1 MKIIINNSSM
11 QPIYEQLVEQIKAQ
25 IINGQLHE
33 NDVLPSVRALSK
45 ELKISALTVKKAYDH
60 LETEGFTATIHGKG
74 TYVKG
79 ANQELL
85 LEERRKEVETELES
99 TIDKGRRYGMNDDEI
114 KALFNLIMEEEDM
127 LELINVQKDYGRFKL
142 NCSLEV
148 KAGCVTGLI
157 GQNGA
162 GKSTTFKAVLGL
174 ISVDSGTVKLFS
186 KDIKRLSIED
196 KQNIGVVLSDSGFS
210 EYLRIE
216 DIIPIMES
224 LYRHFDKQMFIE
236 RVRHFELPL
245 NKQIKEFSTGMK
257 VKLKVL
263 IALSHQSKLLILDE
277 PTAGLDVIV
286 RDELLDM
293 LRDYMEQNEDCAII
307 ISSHISS
314 DLEGLCDDLYMID
327 QGKIVMHEETDV
339 LLSDYAIL
347 KVDEEQFYEL
357 DKQYLLCQKRE
368 SFGYRCLTNQ
378 KQFYLENYP
387 DVVIEKSSI
396 DEVMTL
402 MIRGEK

>member
-1 MKIIINNSSM
+1 M
-11 QPIYEQLVEQIKAQ
+11 
-25 IINGQLHE
+25 
-33 NDVLPSVRALSK
+33 
-45 ELKISALTVKKAYDH
+45 
-60 LETEGFTATIHGKG
+60 
-74 TYVKG
+74 
-79 ANQELL
+79 
-85 LEERRKEVETELES
+85 
-99 TIDKGRRYGMNDDEI
+99 
-114 KALFNLIMEEEDM
+114 
-127 LELINVQKDYGRFKL
+127 
-142 NCSLEV
+142 
-148 KAGCVTGLI
+148 
-157 GQNGA
+157 
-162 GKSTTFKAVLGL
+162 
-174 ISVDSGTVKLFS
+174 
-186 KDIKRLSIED
+186 
-196 KQNIGVVLSDSGFS
+196 
-210 EYLRIE
+210 
-216 DIIPIMES
+216 
-224 LYRHFDKQMFIE
+224 
-236 RVRHFELPL
+236 
-245 NKQIKEFSTGMK
+245 
-257 VKLKVL
+257 
-263 IALSHQSKLLILDE
+263 
-277 PTAGLDVIV
+277 